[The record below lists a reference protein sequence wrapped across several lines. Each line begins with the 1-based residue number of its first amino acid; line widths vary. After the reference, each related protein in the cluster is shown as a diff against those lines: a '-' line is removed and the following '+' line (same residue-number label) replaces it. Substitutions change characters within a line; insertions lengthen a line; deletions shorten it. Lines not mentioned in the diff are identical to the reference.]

1 MIYVV
6 LAIAAAIAL
15 FLIVCAM
22 KPDAFRIERSTL
34 IDAPADR
41 IHPMID
47 DFRRWPDWSPW
58 ETKDPGMTRT
68 LSGAE
73 TGTGAVYA
81 WDGNRNIGAGR
92 MEILDSAVPA
102 RVVIQLDF
110 LRPFKARNT
119 AEFTLKPEGLGTR
132 VTWAMFGPQPFIG
145 KVMDTIMNCD
155 RMIGKE
161 FEAGLARLKAEVE
174 GGTPASGENRPAAAA

>member
-1 MIYVV
+1 MIYV
-6 LAIAAAIAL
+6 LAAVAAAIAI
-15 FLIVCAM
+15 FLIACAM
-22 KPDAFRIERSTL
+22 KPNAFRIERSAV

-47 DFRRWPDWSPW
+47 DFRRWPAWSPW
-58 ETKDPGMTRT
+58 ETKDPGMART
-68 LSGAE
+68 FSGAAN
-73 TGTGAVYA
+73 GKGAIYG

-92 MEILDSAVPA
+92 MEILESEAPR

-119 AEFTLKPEGLGTR
+119 AEFTLKPEGSGTR

-155 RMIGKE
+155 RMIGRE
-161 FEAGLARLKAEVE
+161 FEAGLAKLKADVE
-174 GGTPASGENRPAAAA
+174 GGAPATDAARTAAAA